1 MSAFLERVSRVRND
15 DFVKG
20 CIDSLPVCLAFMFM
34 FFSIG
39 VLLATAGF
47 SLLQSVI
54 MTLTVHAAPLQVFI
68 GQSDGNIGV
77 WALIMIT
84 VLVNFRFMIMSS
96 VLCEQFKSVSLTKM
110 MWSVQ
115 LLSVSTFTLA
125 NAKKGDTSDSYRY
138 FLGCGLSSL
147 LVAALATL
155 LGYVIRADL
164 GAMTYAVIAMI
175 LPIHFTALVGMSWP
189 KWRPVIATAI
199 GFVATPIVG
208 AWLGMYHV
216 FIVPLL
222 LGAVFLFA
230 ERISGKTS

>member
-1 MSAFLERVSRVRND
+1 M
-15 DFVKG
+15 
-20 CIDSLPVCLAFMFM
+20 AFMFM

-54 MTLTVHAAPLQVFI
+54 MTFAVHAAPLQVFI
-68 GQSDGNIGV
+68 GQSDGSIGV

-84 VLVNFRFMIMSS
+84 LLVNFRFMIMSS
-96 VLCEQFKSVSLTKM
+96 VLCEQFKSVSLSKM

-125 NAKKGDTSDSYRY
+125 NAKKEDATDSYRY

-147 LVAALATL
+147 FVAVLATL

-199 GFVATPIVG
+199 GFVSTPVVG
-208 AWLGMYHV
+208 GWFGMYHV

-230 ERISGKTS
+230 EKISGKHS

>member
-1 MSAFLERVSRVRND
+1 MDAFREEIRRVKND

-47 SLLQSVI
+47 SLFQSVI
-54 MTLTVHAAPLQVFI
+54 MTLTVHAAPLQVFV

-84 VLVNFRFMIMSS
+84 LVVNFRFMIMSS
-96 VLCEQFKSVSLTKM
+96 VLCEQFKSVSLAKM

-125 NAKKGDTSDSYRY
+125 NARKGDTQDNYRY

-147 LVAALATL
+147 FVAVLATF

-164 GAMTYAVIAMI
+164 GMMAYAVIAMI

-208 AWLGMYHV
+208 AWLGVYHV

-230 ERISGKTS
+230 GKVSGKAS